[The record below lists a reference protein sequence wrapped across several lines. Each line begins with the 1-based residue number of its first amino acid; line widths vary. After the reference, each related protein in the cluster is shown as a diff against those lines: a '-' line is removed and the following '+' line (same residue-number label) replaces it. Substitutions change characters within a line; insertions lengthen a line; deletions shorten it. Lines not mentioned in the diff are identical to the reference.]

1 MKKRIER
8 KNDLNK
14 LRQHFVGKEKHL
26 PRLVKRSASV
36 VKTAGG
42 LIMDNTTLKK
52 KLSTYRSDKDRLSN
66 LPADVL
72 LEVLTAW
79 EQWPGKLKDFYA
91 SIGVSHRQMAG
102 IMGKAK
108 KLRRDGHFPAE
119 EFKEIKLDSVVDV
132 PCSFL

>member
-1 MKKRIER
+1 ME
-8 KNDLNK
+8 
-14 LRQHFVGKEKHL
+14 
-26 PRLVKRSASV
+26 
-36 VKTAGG
+36 
-42 LIMDNTTLKK
+42 NTMLKK

-79 EQWPGKLKDFYA
+79 EQWPGKLKDFYS

-108 KLRRDGHFPAE
+108 KLRREGHFPAE
-119 EFKEIKLDSVVDV
+119 EFQEIKLDSIGVSGAGPCTGIELSWEHGKVIRFPQVEQLVD
-132 PCSFL
+132 FLKRVA

>member
-1 MKKRIER
+1 
-8 KNDLNK
+8 
-14 LRQHFVGKEKHL
+14 
-26 PRLVKRSASV
+26 
-36 VKTAGG
+36 
-42 LIMDNTTLKK
+42 MDNSVLKK

-66 LPADVL
+66 LPGEVL

-108 KLRRDGHFPAE
+108 KLRREGHFPAE
-119 EFKEIKLDSVVDV
+119 DFKEIKLEGIAAAG
-132 PCSFL
+132 PCIGIELTWEPGKVIRFPEVAQLVEFLKKVA